1 MSLGGVDGDR
11 GGLCAAGPIPQPHPA
26 IWHTALRAMRA
37 ARPWSVVT
45 PQAFIHLPALLGRL
59 TPPDASA
66 LRVTPAVL
74 AEWDERARQQ
84 GRGPDWRLACEV
96 REAARQ
102 ALLAQHPPGQDLWV
116 YAYGSLM
123 WDPGIRF
130 AEVRQADLH
139 GWQRR
144 FSYRITG
151 GRGSPECP
159 ALMLT
164 LEQKPGCCTGLVFR
178 IPAAEVDAETTLLWR
193 REMLRGGYCPA
204 LLPLRTPQGDVPALV
219 FTANTNHPEYVG
231 ELPLHETAATVATAC
246 GPLGSNRHYLE
257 QLAAQLQA
265 LQIDDPYVQT
275 LWQRVQALGG

>member
-1 MSLGGVDGDR
+1 MGVWP
-11 GGLCAAGPIPQPHPA
+11 GPP
-26 IWHTALRAMRA
+26 IWHTALRAMCA
-37 ARPWSVVT
+37 ARAWSVVT

-84 GRGPDWRLACEV
+84 GRGPDWRLPCEV
-96 REAARQ
+96 RDAARQ
-102 ALLAQHPPGQDLWV
+102 ALLAQHPAGQDLWV

-164 LEQKPGCCTGLVFR
+164 LEQQPGCCTGLVFR
-178 IPAAEVDAETTLLWR
+178 VPAADVDAETTLLWR

-204 LLPLRTPQGDVPALV
+204 LLPLCTPQGDVPALV
-219 FTANTNHPEYVG
+219 FTANTAHPEYVG

-257 QLAAQLQA
+257 QLASQLQA
-265 LQIDDPYVQT
+265 LQIDDPYVQV
-275 LWQRVQALGG
+275 LWQRVQALDG

>member
-1 MSLGGVDGDR
+1 
-11 GGLCAAGPIPQPHPA
+11 
-26 IWHTALRAMRA
+26 
-37 ARPWSVVT
+37 
-45 PQAFIHLPALLGRL
+45 
-59 TPPDASA
+59 
-66 LRVTPAVL
+66 
-74 AEWDERARQQ
+74 
-84 GRGPDWRLACEV
+84 
-96 REAARQ
+96 
-102 ALLAQHPPGQDLWV
+102 
-116 YAYGSLM
+116 M

-164 LEQKPGCCTGLVFR
+164 LEQQPGCCTGLVFR

-204 LLPLRTPQGDVPALV
+204 LLPLHTPQGDVQALV
-219 FTANTNHPEYVG
+219 FTANTAHPEHVG

-265 LQIDDPYVQT
+265 LQIDDPYVQV